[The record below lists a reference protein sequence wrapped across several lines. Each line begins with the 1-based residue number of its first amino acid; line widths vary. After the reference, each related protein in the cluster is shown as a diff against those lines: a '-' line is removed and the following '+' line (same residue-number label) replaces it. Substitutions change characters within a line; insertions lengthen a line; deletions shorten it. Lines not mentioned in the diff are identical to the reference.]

1 MGKRVTIRDIAEE
14 AGVSTGTVHRA
25 IYGKKGVGTDIQQKI
40 LEICVQRGYQM
51 NSVASALK
59 RTPLRVVG
67 AFPVPD
73 GKGRFF
79 YSHVWQGFRRA
90 IDEVRDYNVDAVE
103 VFYWQGTDHDQ
114 NEELRTC
121 FDRYHGEIDALVTIG
136 HSSQASR
143 EALRMYVEHNIPVF
157 LACDDIPDCG
167 RINCVQANYD
177 MTGRMVAELLTSQIP
192 ERSTILLC
200 CGDISIPSH
209 YQTVSGFEHYVQEN
223 HLKSMILKLYGYDD
237 EFDLRERMRAELK
250 RNSEIR
256 GAFSVSARLSVL
268 LAEEITAT
276 EKQDDIRIVASDLF
290 DETIQN
296 MERGIVKNIV
306 YKRPEEQAYC
316 AAKQMSNY
324 LLKGQRPSVDVQ
336 YIESCIIF
344 RSNLDMYRQQEHRC
358 SSNNTNGSALLFS
371 RRSSTLL

>member
-1 MGKRVTIRDIAEE
+1 MEKRLTIRDIAKE

-40 LEICVQRGYQM
+40 LEICVRRGYRM

-67 AFPVPD
+67 AFPIPD

-103 VFYWQGTDHDQ
+103 VFYCQGTDHDQ
-114 NEELRTC
+114 NEELRAC
-121 FDRYHGEIDALVTIG
+121 YERYKGEIDALVTIG
-136 HSSQASR
+136 HANHMGR
-143 EALRMYVEHNIPVF
+143 EVLRLYTEHDIPVF

-167 RINCVQANYD
+167 RISCVQANYE
-177 MTGRMVAELLTSQIP
+177 MTGRMVSELLTSQIP
-192 ERSTILLC
+192 KGSAVLLC
-200 CGDISIPSH
+200 CGDALIPSH
-209 YQTVSGFEHYVQEN
+209 YQTILGFEHYMQEN
-223 HLKSMILKLYGYDD
+223 RLDFTMQKLYGYDD
-237 EFDLRERMRAELK
+237 EFDLRERLRRELR
-250 RNSEIR
+250 RNRKIR

-268 LAEEITAT
+268 LAEEIVAADR
-276 EKQDDIRIVASDLF
+276 QADIRIVASDLF

-296 MERGIVKNIV
+296 MERGVVKNIV
-306 YKRPEEQAYC
+306 YKRPEEQAYL
-316 AAKQMSNY
+316 AAKGMSDY
-324 LLKGQRPSVDVQ
+324 LLKGRRPIEDVQ

-344 RSNLDMYRQQEHRC
+344 RSNLNMYR
-358 SSNNTNGSALLFS
+358 
-371 RRSSTLL
+371 